1 MKFYSLVDNK
11 QFGFSGFSLFEESNL
26 YLCENTEIGYCNE
39 MREIHSSRYRL
50 GELVPLIFF
59 YSCLFFSTLV

>member
-26 YLCENTEIGYCNE
+26 YLCENTELDTV
-39 MREIHSSRYRL
+39 MR
-50 GELVPLIFF
+50 
-59 YSCLFFSTLV
+59 

>member
-26 YLCENTEIGYCNE
+26 YLNLYLCENTELDTV
-39 MREIHSSRYRL
+39 MR
-50 GELVPLIFF
+50 
-59 YSCLFFSTLV
+59 